1 MPTDFSKKTLTKCEK
16 SENLL
21 NLVTYFENNFLPLTP
36 SLSPEGR
43 GLR

>member
-1 MPTDFSKKTLTKCEK
+1 MEISIILDKI
-16 SENLL
+16 
-21 NLVTYFENNFLPLTP
+21 VYFENNFLPLTP